1 MSSKVWFYIKIDF
14 DTSDDSS
21 GTICMCPAALFTCSP
36 LYSFVSSSSSLVE
49 YALSSLHRYDRNLK
63 CLSFIFFALVL
74 VTVSYLH
81 FCIGSHSVSSTR
93 DIRKQNGR
101 ISLSTTQSCHVGS
114 RDKLRVLHVWRGHGI
129 YFFIYYYLPSISRHV
144 VHYNK
149 NNIKTQK

>member
-1 MSSKVWFYIKIDF
+1 MHPS
-14 DTSDDSS
+14 
-21 GTICMCPAALFTCSP
+21 LFTCSP
-36 LYSFVSSSSSLVE
+36 LYSFVLR
-49 YALSSLHRYDRNLK
+49 LLPSSLHIQQNRYDRNLK
-63 CLSFIFFALVL
+63 RLSLIFFALV
-74 VTVSYLH
+74 VVIVIYLH

-129 YFFIYYYLPSISRHV
+129 YLFIYYYLPSISRHV